1 MESTAQIAHFSGE
14 LRDTF
19 SGIGGCDEPGPSFWR
34 ERATPALA
42 FMSRARKLLFC
53 HPTYDNKSD
62 DNNKIDDRL
71 KNSIQRKGGSYG
83 SFFWLF
89 AMYRTL

>member
-34 ERATPALA
+34 ERATPAPA
-42 FMSRARKLLFC
+42 FMSRARKLLFS
-53 HPTYDNKSD
+53 DNKSD

-83 SFFWLF
+83 IFFWLF
-89 AMYRTL
+89 AMYST